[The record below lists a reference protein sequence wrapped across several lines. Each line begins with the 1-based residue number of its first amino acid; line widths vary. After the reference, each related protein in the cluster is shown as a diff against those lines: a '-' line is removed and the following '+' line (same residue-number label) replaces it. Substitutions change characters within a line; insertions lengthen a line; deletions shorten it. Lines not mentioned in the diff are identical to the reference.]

1 MIELTENEVAFGKRL
16 AHVDKEVRDLAIEKF
31 GIILSREEEFTHME
45 MVRHWKALFY
55 CFWLSDM
62 PLVQQELSWDLA
74 NMVLKCQGANRVQFV
89 RAFWE
94 TISREWFDIDK
105 HRIDKYLLLIRRMVF
120 FTFRSM
126 HQSDWNEQLVREYI
140 DVYYQFPINPT
151 DPKVPNST
159 RSHIAD
165 VYVDELVRLST
176 EILKS
181 SDEDEAEA
189 EVAKIPV
196 TTLLEPF
203 MRFIGTTTIKH
214 LPPQIQESVFE
225 NMVIRIADA
234 EERANNGDNAS
245 DSESE
250 GIVRD
255 NQIEHETLDKVQFL
269 IDSMSAIKERI
280 FAVASEESMR
290 AMGRRRLYA
299 LYQILC
305 DTFPNEDTD
314 VPLQTRI
321 TVNEPIGAQERKIAN
336 KHKRKREAKKV
347 ERKQKKKDLATSILK
362 TEAMDFDIN
371 ALENLATVDE
381 ERKFQDDIVKIRE
394 MDKRAGLDALE
405 EACKSKKSKKNARA
419 EKKKQTQQII
429 SEAAVSSAAVD
440 DQQEAPELIA
450 IEPVDKRSP
459 KKAKAAAK
467 RAGADSVNV
476 TDNDGWE
483 IQDRSTKVAPEA
495 PSSGVK
501 RRRNSDQTM
510 LAEALKNI
518 VVHDRVA
525 AVPALAPVAASA
537 KPTKGKAGAASNT
550 PVAKDEPVAN
560 GKAIRSDKK
569 KLTWAL
575 ERNTVKRF
583 LKKVPMLPSTD
594 STPITPENVK
604 PALRK
609 QSAYSDEPDAS
620 ASPLKPVQQKQ
631 PKKEIQIVIN
641 GQTSTPQ
648 RGNKRQ
654 KRRA

>member
-450 IEPVDKRSP
+450 IEPADKCSP
-459 KKAKAAAK
+459 KKTKAAAK
-467 RAGADSVNV
+467 RASADSVNV
-476 TDNDGWE
+476 ADNNGWE
-483 IQDRSTKVAPEA
+483 IQDRSTKAAPEA

-518 VVHDRVA
+518 VVQDRVA
-525 AVPALAPVAASA
+525 AVSAPAPVAVPA

-550 PVAKDEPVAN
+550 LVAKDEPFAN
-560 GKAIRSDKK
+560 GKATHSDKK

-609 QSAYSDEPDAS
+609 QSAYSDEPDTS

-641 GQTSTPQ
+641 GQTSMPQ